1 MAFLNFL
8 NSFKKDPPDLPP
20 AYQSRNEILPAL
32 KERIERSGHRY
43 GKSDEIQLS
52 IKGLRIGFGGII
64 AVNKVDID
72 VRKGDIH
79 AIIGPNGAGKTSVL
93 NAISGIYKAESG
105 EIIFE
110 GRNILGMK
118 PHDIALRERIGRT
131 FQRLALFPTMSVID
145 NLMVSRLQFS
155 KSGLIGCGVYLGR
168 ANREEILNQRI
179 VEEIIDFLEIEHV
192 RHEIAGEL
200 GYGLQKRVEIG
211 RALAL
216 EPRLLLLDESVSGM
230 NLEEKEDVARFIMD
244 IRDDL
249 GITMVIIE
257 HEMDMVMEL
266 ADRITVMNFGE
277 KITEGAPAEIAKNPK
292 VIEAYLGTK

>member
-1 MAFLNFL
+1 M
-8 NSFKKDPPDLPP
+8 PT
-20 AYQSRNEILPAL
+20 
-32 KERIERSGHRY
+32 IE
-43 GKSDEIQLS
+43 QLS
-52 IKGLRIGFGGII
+52 TELQKDETFLKKVSEWTSGKKGWEVGGISWFHQHCNMLSAKI
-64 AVNKVDID
+64 RMYQLDEKDRAN
-72 VRKGDIH
+72 
-79 AIIGPNGAGKTSVL
+79 
-93 NAISGIYKAESG
+93 G
-105 EIIFE
+105 EI
-110 GRNILGMK
+110 
-118 PHDIALRERIGRT
+118 RIISKENLYYCRCCHSLHPGYV
-131 FQRLALFPTMSVID
+131 MSVID
-145 NLMVSRLQFS
+145 NIMVSRHHFL

-192 RHEIAGEL
+192 RHKNTGEL

-244 IRDDL
+244 IRDEL

-266 ADRITVMNFGE
+266 ADQITVMNFGE
-277 KITEGAPAEIAKNPK
+277 KIAEGIPSEIVRNPK
-292 VIEAYLGTK
+292 VIEAYLGAK

>member
-1 MAFLNFL
+1 MAFLNVL
-8 NSFKKDPPDLPP
+8 ASFKKDPSDLPP
-20 AYQSRNEILPAL
+20 AYQCRKEILPTL
-32 KERIERSGHRY
+32 RERIEKSGYRY

-52 IKGLRIGFGGII
+52 IKGLKVAFGGII
-64 AVNKVDID
+64 AVNYIDID

-93 NAISGIYKAESG
+93 NAINGIYKAEGG

-110 GRNILGMK
+110 GENILGMK
-118 PHDIALRERIGRT
+118 PHDIVLRERIGRT

-145 NLMVSRLQFS
+145 NIMVSRHNFL
-155 KSGLIGCGVYLGR
+155 KSGFIGCGVYLGQ

-192 RHEIAGEL
+192 RHKNTGEL

-244 IRDDL
+244 IRDEL

-266 ADRITVMNFGE
+266 ADQITVMNFGE
-277 KITEGAPAEIAKNPK
+277 KIAEGIPSEIVRNPK